1 MVVFK
6 KKKFSYII
14 YIMAGIFIQ
23 DFIIHNLQKE
33 YKRFSSCIFNLE
45 NHINKCFINNIISLN
60 DKNSYFKN
68 INDLL
73 KQLNNKY
80 NNVMM
85 NTCDNENEKYK
96 KKTLSDIFPLANLSN
111 INGDLYDEVKYLIN
125 LCKLMKIDTNN
136 NENKEL
142 IEDFFNDP
150 FKDINDEL
158 LSICKKIGFSNIHE
172 GLNMI
177 IGEHYDKIYD
187 KDILDKINILKYIFI
202 CTGFDIIKLKK
213 KKQPTIIITKTES
226 FNESLINNC
235 ARINLIKVDDL
246 NIDIIIN
253 GYFKYDSL
261 NIMIRTSQICNNFI
275 YLKKK
280 KFEGLLNKRKD
291 INDRFRKTY
300 LRTCSFGDF
309 LSLDNDSF
317 LKQLDDDYNKYRKY
331 IGSPF
336 MTLMKEFVKDDI
348 KNMFT
353 IIKLL
358 LMGSEE
364 NINVAGLLF
373 GLTKDKKN
381 GSEFVSNIIYKNL
394 NHISQIKLRKAPI
407 NIKNEVDKIKSITID
422 DIDIKTQVAMAK
434 NMPVNVKRSCLEKI
448 EEMKSS
454 NNEYHKQLLYVKTL
468 LNYPWPS
475 DEENVMFEDI
485 GKDFNKSK
493 DFLNNIYS
501 KLDEK
506 VYGHKNCKDT
516 IQQIIAKWLVNPK
529 SSGSAIGLVGPPGV
543 GKTLIAK
550 GLGDAL
556 GIPFVQI
563 ALGGQNDGEL
573 LHGHGYT
580 YSGAQPGMVVKK
592 MIESGSSR
600 CIMYFDELDKAC
612 KKHDSNEIFNILI
625 HITDPNMN
633 GEFQDRFFQEIKF
646 PLNKVIFVFSYNDSS
661 KIDPILIDRIT
672 ELKVKPYNLKD
683 KIIISKNFLLK
694 EICSMLSFDYNSVL
708 INDDDI
714 EFIIDEYS
722 FEAGVRELKR
732 KLEKIFLK
740 LNIDRIY
747 QKNIFKN
754 INIKTK
760 KNNKTIVID
769 RDRIIK
775 YLNKSNVNLQEIHTE
790 ALVGVING
798 LYATSIGKGGI
809 IPIQIYDNRTGGDE
823 KFMLK
828 LTGSQGKVMKESVLS
843 AFTTAINYTNENK
856 RNIFIKKNPYGF
868 HVHTPSTSTPK
879 DGPSAGCAFA
889 TAFISRILN
898 KKIRNNIAMTG
909 EIELTGKVTK
919 IGGLIYKLIGAKKAG
934 VNLVLV
940 SDENRCDLEDIKKE
954 NSELL
959 DENFKVKFVTYLI
972 DVLKEALV
980 DFDENDFNKEIITK

>member
-1 MVVFK
+1 
-6 KKKFSYII
+6 
-14 YIMAGIFIQ
+14 MAGIFIQ

-33 YKRFSSCIFNLE
+33 YKRFSVGIYNLE
-45 NHINKCFINNIISLN
+45 KHINYSFINNIITLN

-68 INDLL
+68 LNDLL

-80 NNVMM
+80 NSVMM
-85 NTCDNENEKYK
+85 KTCDNENEKYK

-111 INGDLYDEVKYLIN
+111 INGDLYDEIKYLIN
-125 LCKLMKIDTNN
+125 LCKLMKIDTEN
-136 NENKEL
+136 NENKDLLE
-142 IEDFFNDP
+142 EVFNEP
-150 FKDINDEL
+150 FKEINDEL
-158 LSICKKIGFSNIHE
+158 LSICKKIGFFNINE

-187 KDILDKINILKYIFI
+187 KDILNIINILNNIFV
-202 CTGFDIIKLKK
+202 CTGYDILKLKK
-213 KKQPTIIITKTES
+213 KKQPSIKVTKIES

-235 ARINLIKVDDL
+235 AKVNLIKIDDL
-246 NIDIIIN
+246 NLDITMN

-280 KFEGLLNKRKD
+280 KFESLLNNRKD
-291 INDRFRKTY
+291 INERFRKTY

-309 LSLDNDSF
+309 LSLDNKSF
-317 LKQLDDDYNKYRKY
+317 LEQLDDDYSKYRKY
-331 IGSPF
+331 VGSPF

-348 KNMFT
+348 KNMFI

-434 NMPVNVKRSCLEKI
+434 NMPNTVKRSCLEKI

-475 DEENVMFEDI
+475 DEENVLFEDI
-485 GKDFNKSK
+485 GKDLNKSK

-672 ELKVKPYNLKD
+672 ELQVKPYNLKD
-683 KIIISKNFLLK
+683 KIKISKNFLLK
-694 EICSMLSFDYNSVL
+694 EICNMLSFDYNTVL
-708 INDDDI
+708 IKDEDI

-732 KLEKIFLK
+732 KLEKLFLK

-747 QKNIFKN
+747 QKDIFKNIN

-760 KNNKTIVID
+760 KTNKPIIID
-769 RDRIIK
+769 KARIIK
-775 YLNKSNVNLQEIHTE
+775 YLNKSNVNMQEIHKE
-790 ALVGVING
+790 DMIGVING

-809 IPIQIYDNRTGGDE
+809 IPIQIYNNRTGGDE

-843 AFTTAINYTNENK
+843 AFTTAINYLNDNK
-856 RNIFIKKNPYGF
+856 RAAFIKRNPYGF
-868 HVHTPSTSTPK
+868 HIHTPNTSTPK

-889 TAFISRILN
+889 TAFISRMLN
-898 KKIRNNIAMTG
+898 KKIKKDIAMTG

-919 IGGLIYKLIGAKKAG
+919 IGGLIYKLTGAKKAG
-934 VNLVLV
+934 VKLVLV
-940 SDENRCDLEDIKKE
+940 SEENKSDLDDIKKE
-954 NSELL
+954 NKQLL
-959 DENFKVKFVTYLI
+959 DDNFKVKFVTYLI

-980 DFDENDFNKEIITK
+980 KFDENEFNNDIVIK